1 MDTLIISESFIVKEA
16 ISCLFR
22 SMFSSSYIEATK
34 NINTVEEKLKSF
46 DLIFIDINE
55 DKMKEVEVATKY
67 KKINN
72 KLKIIVL
79 DLLENEKLCN
89 KAIKLNIDGYIT
101 DLEDNDEFEY
111 ILHKIML
118 GKKYYDASIIQK
130 TLISKN
136 LNTNDALTNRENE
149 VMAQV
154 AKGLN
159 NREIAKNLS
168 VTEFTIKKHLSSIFN
183 KLNLKNRQDIIIRYK
198 DGSIN

>member
-16 ISCLFR
+16 ISSLFR
-22 SMFSSSYIEATK
+22 SMFSSGQVEATK
-34 NINTVEEKLKSF
+34 NINTVEEKLKSL
-46 DLIFIDINE
+46 DLIFIDINK

-67 KKINN
+67 KTINN

-89 KAIKLNIDGYIT
+89 KAIKLNVDGYIT
-101 DLEDNDEFEY
+101 GLEDNHEFEY
-111 ILHKIML
+111 ILHKVML

-130 TLISKN
+130 TLSSKN

-149 VMAQV
+149 VVAQV

-159 NREIAKNLS
+159 NREIANNLS